1 MKNFLLAL
9 AFFWG
14 IQASFS
20 QKVYVDYKPQY
31 TEWVRN
37 YIVDKIEY
45 TKEHTI
51 FYFRY
56 IGSRDYDAMDFRG
69 LTNIDRW
76 CLENVDNPEETFYL
90 TDIRNI
96 RVENE
101 LKMETIGDK
110 DIFYHSP
117 QVGQSVTCEVYFPR
131 LPKHIKKAHF
141 LEGKQAK
148 SRTNHFHALEVRLK
162 TFDDPDLGT
171 ENDRTERVLKLKERI
186 IATYNN
192 NRRYS
197 VYYTPPTQNNKNL
210 KQSNTTTTECK
221 ARM

>member
-1 MKNFLLAL
+1 MRTFITLLL
-9 AFFWG
+9 FFWG

-45 TKEHTI
+45 TKENTI

-76 CLENVDNPEETFYL
+76 CLENVENPDETFYL

-96 RVENE
+96 RVESE
-101 LKMETIGDK
+101 LKMETIGSK

-131 LPKHIKKAHF
+131 LPKHIKKVHF

-148 SRTNHFHALEVRLK
+148 GRTNHFHALDVSLK
-162 TFDDPDLGT
+162 TFDDPNLGT
-171 ENDRTERVLKLKERI
+171 EYDRTERINQLKERI
-186 IATYNN
+186 VTNYNSTK
-192 NRRYS
+192 RYS
-197 VYYTPPTQNNKNL
+197 IYYTPPQNNQNL
-210 KQSNTTTTECK
+210 KQSNTITTECK